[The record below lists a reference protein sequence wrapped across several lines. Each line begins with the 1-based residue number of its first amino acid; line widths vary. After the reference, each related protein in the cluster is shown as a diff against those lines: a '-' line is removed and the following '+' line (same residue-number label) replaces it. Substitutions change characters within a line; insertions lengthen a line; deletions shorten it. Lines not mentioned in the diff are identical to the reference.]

1 MSANRIHPLKVREI
15 VKTTE
20 DCSIISLDVP
30 ISLRDTFKF
39 RQGQYLTLESS
50 IKGEKV
56 RRSYSLCSSP
66 LDEEWKVGI
75 KKVPGGK
82 FSSYANETLKA
93 GDMIDVMPPDGRF
106 FVELNPE
113 ATSQYIAFA
122 AGSGITPIFSII
134 KTHLLAEPNSSFKL
148 FYVNKTVASIILKE
162 ELESLKNQFMDR
174 FEVFYFLTKQKRN
187 MSFLNGRMD
196 TAKLDTIFGSICNLE
211 DIDHFFSCGPE
222 PMILMVRDY
231 LSERGVDKSKI
242 HFELFNTS
250 GDYQNKYEQLEK
262 EFKGQSAEILINEGG
277 KSFHF
282 TMEQGSNN
290 ILDEALNNNADLP
303 FACKGGVCATC
314 KAKVLEGKV
323 EMPVHYGLEDD
334 EIEAGYVLT
343 CQSVPVSD
351 KVVVDY
357 DI

>member
-82 FSSYANETLKA
+82 FSSYANETLEA

-148 FYVNKTVASIILKE
+148 FYVNKTVA
-162 ELESLKNQFMDR
+162 
-174 FEVFYFLTKQKRN
+174 
-187 MSFLNGRMD
+187 
-196 TAKLDTIFGSICNLE
+196 
-211 DIDHFFSCGPE
+211 
-222 PMILMVRDY
+222 
-231 LSERGVDKSKI
+231 
-242 HFELFNTS
+242 
-250 GDYQNKYEQLEK
+250 
-262 EFKGQSAEILINEGG
+262 
-277 KSFHF
+277 
-282 TMEQGSNN
+282 
-290 ILDEALNNNADLP
+290 
-303 FACKGGVCATC
+303 
-314 KAKVLEGKV
+314 
-323 EMPVHYGLEDD
+323 
-334 EIEAGYVLT
+334 
-343 CQSVPVSD
+343 
-351 KVVVDY
+351 
-357 DI
+357 